1 MRAFRGVVVGV
12 ALTSAVFGGMPALG
26 GAAQKIST
34 TKVNGDTVV
43 KVTNLGPT
51 TFSGNGPYR
60 AGIVS
65 FSYAVPPTTLTPA
78 GYSTMASCWY
88 P

>member
-1 MRAFRGVVVGV
+1 MRALRGVVVGV

-26 GAAQKIST
+26 GAAQKIPT

-51 TFSGNGPYR
+51 SFTANGPYR
-60 AGIVS
+60 AGIVRS
-65 FSYAVPPTTLTPA
+65 PVPFIRSIAIRLSKAREFTA
-78 GYSTMASCWY
+78 G
-88 P
+88 